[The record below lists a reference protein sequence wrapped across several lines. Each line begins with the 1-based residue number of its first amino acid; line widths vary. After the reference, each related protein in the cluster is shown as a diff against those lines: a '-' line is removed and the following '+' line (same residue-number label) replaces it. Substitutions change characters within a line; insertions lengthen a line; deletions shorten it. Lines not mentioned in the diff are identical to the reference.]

1 MSRGVL
7 GGTFNPVHLAHLR
20 LAEVARETLG
30 LERVLFV
37 PAGEPPLK
45 SGDIAPAADRLC
57 MLRHA
62 TASNPSFEVL
72 DLELTRA
79 GPSYTVD
86 TLRELSGDPGAP
98 PLWFIL
104 GSDALSDVER
114 WVQPATLFELA
125 SFAVAER
132 PGRPGSLRELLPADL
147 AESFRDGP
155 DGLVHES
162 GTELRV
168 LPFAPLGISASE
180 IRERIARGKSIR
192 YLVPDPT
199 IEYIEK
205 HQLYR
210 ETA

>member
-30 LERVLFV
+30 LEHVLFV

-45 SGDIAPAADRLC
+45 SEGIAPAADRLC
-57 MLRHA
+57 MLKRA
-62 TASNPSFEVL
+62 TASNPAFGVL
-72 DLELTRA
+72 DLELSRA

-86 TLRELSGDPGAP
+86 TLRELARDPGAA

-104 GSDALSDVER
+104 GSDALADMER
-114 WVQPATLFELA
+114 WVQPATLLTLA
-125 SFAVAER
+125 SFAVVER
-132 PGRPGSLRELLPADL
+132 AGLRGSPRELLPASL
-147 AESFRDGP
+147 AASFRDGP

-168 LPFAPLGISASE
+168 LPFAPLRISASE
-180 IRERIARGKSIR
+180 IRERVARGESIR
-192 YLVPDPT
+192 YLAPDPV
-199 IEYIEK
+199 IDYIEK

-210 ETA
+210 VTA

>member
-1 MSRGVL
+1 MNRGVL

-37 PAGEPPLK
+37 PSGEPPLK
-45 SGDIAPAADRLC
+45 SEDIAPAADRLC

-62 TASNPSFEVL
+62 TTSNPSFEVL
-72 DLELTRA
+72 DLELKRA

-86 TLRELSGDPGAP
+86 TLRELSGDPLAS

-114 WVQPATLFELA
+114 WVQPATLFTLA
-125 SFAVAER
+125 SFAVVER
-132 PGRPGSLRELLPADL
+132 PGRLGSPRELLPADL
-147 AESFRDGP
+147 SESFRDGP

-162 GTELRV
+162 GTELRM

-192 YLVPDPT
+192 YLVPDPV

>member
-1 MSRGVL
+1 MSRGIL

-45 SGDIAPAADRLC
+45 SEDIAAAADRLC
-57 MLRHA
+57 MLKRA
-62 TASNPSFEVL
+62 TASNPAFEVL
-72 DLELTRA
+72 DLELSRA

-86 TLRELSGDPGAP
+86 TLRELSEDGAE

-104 GSDALSDVER
+104 GSDALADVER
-114 WVQPATLFELA
+114 WVQPAALFTLA
-125 SFAVAER
+125 SFVVVER
-132 PGRPGSLRELLPADL
+132 AGRPGAPRELLPASL
-147 AESFRDGP
+147 AKSFRDGP
-155 DGLVHES
+155 NGLVHES
-162 GTELRV
+162 GTELRM
-168 LPFAPLGISASE
+168 LPFSPLGISASA
-180 IRERIARGKSIR
+180 IRKRIACGESIR
-192 YLVPDPT
+192 YLVPDPV
-199 IEYIEK
+199 IDYIEK